1 MGGNQWNTS
10 WESVSIGEKFDFH
23 LEQNFVRVKLI
34 PVLISLH
41 VSRHP
46 THVHLVSGTGPNSLK
61 HRSSLANADTFTHSL
76 TPLPQTL
83 PTSLPPRHKRSI
95 LISKVQKGPSF
106 LTEVEKAKGWAEDR
120 RTGVMEWWWLQWLEA
135 IGVVV
140 GVAKYSKI
148 WGTRSLTKRL

>member
-61 HRSSLANADTFTHSL
+61 HISSLANADTFTHSL

-83 PTSLPPRHKRSI
+83 PTSLPPSKAQEEHTNFQSAEGTKFPHRSG
-95 LISKVQKGPSF
+95 KGQRMSGGP
-106 LTEVEKAKGWAEDR
+106 EN
-120 RTGVMEWWWLQWLEA
+120 
-135 IGVVV
+135 
-140 GVAKYSKI
+140 
-148 WGTRSLTKRL
+148 RSNGMMMTAVIRGYRSGGGGS